1 MITEIYKDK
10 NIKFETNN
18 PSKKAF
24 DFILIPILNS
34 LPKSFQHGIKK
45 THKAAGQIIE
55 TATSYNALEVLY
67 GHGKM

>member
-45 THKAAGQIIE
+45 TH
-55 TATSYNALEVLY
+55 TP
-67 GHGKM
+67 